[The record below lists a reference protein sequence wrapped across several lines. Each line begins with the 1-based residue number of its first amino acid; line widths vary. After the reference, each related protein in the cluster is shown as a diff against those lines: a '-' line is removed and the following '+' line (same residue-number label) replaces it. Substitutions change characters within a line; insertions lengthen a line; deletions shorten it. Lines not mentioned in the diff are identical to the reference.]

1 MSIVPLPHSAQQ
13 RRCTRGHTPQS
24 TDAKVLSYS
33 TVQISDF
40 RACYILYIV
49 YITYIQYSQVS
60 SRNLKNLFLCAK
72 RAAAKQITPLCSS
85 PDRLSKA
92 FTLCI
97 TIQRRSFFSSYP
109 LIISA
114 HRFNRPVGC
123 RACLDARLLRAGVDN
138 TSSAQ
143 INRHMAAV
151 VNNITGLGLGIAHL
165 TARTSL
171 LI

>member
-1 MSIVPLPHSAQQ
+1 MRRFRKEFGLKKARILRERLIPVSQGLKIGINRQPH
-13 RRCTRGHTPQS
+13 
-24 TDAKVLSYS
+24 
-33 TVQISDF
+33 
-40 RACYILYIV
+40 
-49 YITYIQYSQVS
+49 SQVS